1 MISRRDLAIIARD
14 HLRSWRELGP
24 YLGLSRQQE
33 VEILESH
40 SGNYGLQKREYL
52 EMWKEMKGDGATYRA
67 LITAANEAENR
78 ELADNI
84 GGMTQPLP

>member
-1 MISRRDLAIIARD
+1 MSGD
-14 HLRSWRELGP
+14 
-24 YLGLSRQQE
+24 
-33 VEILESH
+33 VE
-40 SGNYGLQKREYL
+40 
-52 EMWKEMKGDGATYRA
+52 GDEGTYRA